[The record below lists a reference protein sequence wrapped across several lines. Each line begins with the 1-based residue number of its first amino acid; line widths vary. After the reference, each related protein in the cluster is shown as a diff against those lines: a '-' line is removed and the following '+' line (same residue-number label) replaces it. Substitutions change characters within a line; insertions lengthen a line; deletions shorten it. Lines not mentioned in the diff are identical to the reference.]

1 MIKHICSS
9 CTVVLVLFFFSG
21 LAWAEEAPP
30 IMDIVSKAN
39 HMAYY
44 QGQDGKAQVQMVIT
58 DQQGRERNKEFTIL
72 RKDLGEDDT
81 EQKFYVYFHRPAD
94 ERGTVFMVWK
104 HIGQDDD
111 RWLYLPALDVTKRIA
126 ASDERTSFVGSD
138 FFYEDVSGRGTQE
151 DKHELAEVTDNYY
164 IVTSRPKKPELV
176 EFDHYKTYIH
186 KESFIPVKTEYFRE
200 DGSKYREMTVLQ
212 VRDIQGFTTMTK
224 QQMEDLEAGSKTV
237 ITYESVE
244 YNLELPEDIFTERYL
259 RRAPR
264 KYLR

>member
-1 MIKHICSS
+1 MC
-9 CTVVLVLFFFSG
+9 SG
-21 LAWAEEAPP
+21 LAWAQDAPP
-30 IMDIVSKAN
+30 VMEIVAKAN

-44 QGQDGKAQVQMVIT
+44 QGQDGRAEVAMHIT

-72 RKDLGEDDT
+72 RKDLGEEDT

-104 HIGQDDD
+104 HMDKDDD

-138 FFYEDVSGRGTQE
+138 FYYEDVSGRGIEE
-151 DKHELAEVTDNYY
+151 DEHELTQVTDNYY
-164 IVTSRPKKPELV
+164 VIKSEPKKPELV
-176 EFDHYKTYIH
+176 EFDHYLNYVH
-186 KESFIPVKTEYFRE
+186 KESFIPVKTEYYRE
-200 DGSKYREMTVLQ
+200 DGTMYREMSVQQ
-212 VRDIQGFTTMTK
+212 VRDIQGFTTITK
-224 QQMEDLEAGSKTV
+224 QQMEDLDSGSQTV
-237 ITYESVE
+237 LTYDTVE
-244 YNLELPEDIFTERYL
+244 YNLGLPEDIFTERYL

>member
-1 MIKHICSS
+1 
-9 CTVVLVLFFFSG
+9 LFTG
-21 LAWAEEAPP
+21 LAWAEDHPP
-30 IMDIVSKAN
+30 VMDIVSKAN

-58 DQQGRERNKEFTIL
+58 DQQGRKRNKEFTIL
-72 RKDLGEDDT
+72 RKDLGQDDR

-138 FFYEDVSGRGTQE
+138 FYYEDVSGRGIQE
-151 DKHELAEVTDNYY
+151 DNHELAEVTDTYY
-164 IVTSRPKKPELV
+164 VVTSRPKKPELV

-186 KESFIPVKTEYFRE
+186 KESFIPVKTEYFRQ

-212 VRDIQGFTTMTK
+212 VRDIQGITTMTK

-244 YNLELPEDIFTERYL
+244 YNLGLPEDIFTERYL

>member
-1 MIKHICSS
+1 MLKNICRVCSAGFA
-9 CTVVLVLFFFSG
+9 LMLIAG

-30 IMDIVSKAN
+30 VMDIVSKAN

-44 QGQDGKAQVQMVIT
+44 QGKDGRARVKMHIT

-104 HIGQDDD
+104 HVGKDDD

-138 FFYEDVSGRGTQE
+138 FYYEDVSGRGIQE

-164 IVTSRPKKPELV
+164 VVTSRPKKPELV
-176 EFDHYKTYIH
+176 EFDHYTTYVH
-186 KESFIPVKTEYFRE
+186 KESYIPVRTEYFRK
-200 DGSKYREMTVLQ
+200 DGSKYREMTVLE
-212 VRDIQGFTTMTK
+212 VRNIQGFTTMTK
-224 QQMEDLEAGSKTV
+224 QQMADLDSGGQTV
-237 ITYESVE
+237 ITYDSVE
-244 YNLELPEDIFTERYL
+244 YNLGLPEDIFTERYL